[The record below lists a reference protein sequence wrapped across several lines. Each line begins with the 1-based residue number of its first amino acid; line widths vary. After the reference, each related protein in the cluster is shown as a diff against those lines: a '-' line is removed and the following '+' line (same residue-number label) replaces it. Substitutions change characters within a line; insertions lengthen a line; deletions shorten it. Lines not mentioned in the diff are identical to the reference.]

1 MIEILHQKEQCFHY
15 IHLLVSGLCKMAT
28 KRPSG
33 VMEYRDLTDL
43 DGREREA
50 KQESAWVGL
59 ET

>member
-1 MIEILHQKEQCFHY
+1 MIEILHQKEQCSHY
-15 IHLLVSGLCKMAT
+15 IHFLVLGLYKMAT
-28 KRPSG
+28 KRPLR

-59 ET
+59 QT

>member
-1 MIEILHQKEQCFHY
+1 
-15 IHLLVSGLCKMAT
+15 MAT
-28 KRPSG
+28 KRPLG